1 MFNQQCL
8 ELLRPCWQWYARM
21 KRMRQFPTQYWDRQ
35 CVEETIQPIILYKL
49 LSSPWAKETNVQCA
63 SVAPKMSEEVCKWM
77 QYCCTTLRPIT
88 EQKNFWQFLVKKFD
102 QFQTLCSNT
111 RQHATTCNSVCKW
124 TQNLASKY
132 FGSCWPKGLFTG
144 LYRSIN
150 LTSFTA
156 LTKFKSLFLFQI
168 FIGGFLE
175 TVSLSYIT
183 IVVMLKVKL
192 LNSDVMILLPC
203 SLPLGFTLWHFIKSR
218 SQWNTKTGKLE
229 VIRFGISAVF
239 GAAGVS
245 FLCYKYEVNK
255 KTLLKI
261 LLSLLYKV

>member
-1 MFNQQCL
+1 M
-8 ELLRPCWQWYARM
+8 
-21 KRMRQFPTQYWDRQ
+21 QF
-35 CVEETIQPIILYKL
+35 
-49 LSSPWAKETNVQCA
+49 A
-63 SVAPKMSEEVCKWM
+63 SVAPKMSEEVCKRM
-77 QYCCTTLRPIT
+77 QYCCAMLRPIM
-88 EQKNFWQFLVKKFD
+88 EQKKCWELLVQKFD
-102 QFQTLCSNT
+102 QFLTLRSNSQ
-111 RQHATTCNSVCKW
+111 QHATTCKSVCKW
-124 TQNLASKY
+124 TQNLTSKN

-183 IVVMLKVKL
+183 IVVMLKVKS
-192 LNSDVMILLPC
+192 LNSDVLILLPC

-229 VIRFGISAVF
+229 AIRFGISAVF

-245 FLCYKYEVNK
+245 LLCYKYEVNK

-261 LLSLLYKV
+261 LPFFFIKFRIYSQNKIQRLQGIIEVK

>member
-1 MFNQQCL
+1 MGQGDQCAVRERGPKNVRRGVQTDAILLRFASADHGTKQMLAIVDSKVWPVSNFAQQLPTTRNNMQQC
-8 ELLRPCWQWYARM
+8 
-21 KRMRQFPTQYWDRQ
+21 
-35 CVEETIQPIILYKL
+35 
-49 LSSPWAKETNVQCA
+49 VQ
-63 SVAPKMSEEVCKWM
+63 M
-77 QYCCTTLRPIT
+77 
-88 EQKNFWQFLVKKFD
+88 
-102 QFQTLCSNT
+102 
-111 RQHATTCNSVCKW
+111 
-124 TQNLASKY
+124 TQNLTSQN

-183 IVVMLKVKL
+183 IVAMLKVKS

-229 VIRFGISAVF
+229 AIRFGISAVF

-245 FLCYKYEVNK
+245 LLCYKYEVNK

>member
-1 MFNQQCL
+1 M
-8 ELLRPCWQWYARM
+8 
-21 KRMRQFPTQYWDRQ
+21 
-35 CVEETIQPIILYKL
+35 
-49 LSSPWAKETNVQCA
+49 QCA

-102 QFQTLCSNT
+102 QFQTLCSNSQ
-111 RQHATTCNSVCKW
+111 QHATTCNSVCKW
-124 TQNLASKY
+124 TQNLTSKY

-183 IVVMLKVKL
+183 IVVMLKVKS

-218 SQWNTKTGKLE
+218 SQWNKKTGKLE
-229 VIRFGISAVF
+229 AIRFGISAVF

-245 FLCYKYEVNK
+245 LLCYKYEVNK